1 MRERQRGKTLVL
13 AAALFFSSSIITAC
27 SPTTYKASTFRRTVT
42 TYIDISTN
50 VPSQVWISNL
60 NVGTT
65 PVSFPFT
72 YEEEVDRQVTTANY
86 WETNPGTAA
95 ALTVLSFGLYLP
107 FSVASVEPT
116 AEFRPTGRYI
126 NNKVNVRAVAE
137 GYEPLEHSLEAQG
150 EPKVVLKFDLAK
162 SKK

>member
-1 MRERQRGKTLVL
+1 MKEAVRKNTLVL
-13 AAALFFSSSIITAC
+13 ATAFLFSSTITAC

-42 TYIDISTN
+42 TYIDITTN
-50 VPSQVWISNL
+50 VPSQAWISNV

-65 PVSFPFT
+65 PGSFPFT

-86 WETNPGTAA
+86 WETNAGTAA
-95 ALTVLSFGLYLP
+95 ALTVLSFGFYLP

-116 AEFRPTGRYI
+116 AEFRPTGKYI
-126 NNKVNVRAVAE
+126 NNKVTVRVVTE
-137 GYEPLEHSLEAQG
+137 GYEPLEHSLEAKG
-150 EPKVVLKFDLAK
+150 EPKVALKLDLTK